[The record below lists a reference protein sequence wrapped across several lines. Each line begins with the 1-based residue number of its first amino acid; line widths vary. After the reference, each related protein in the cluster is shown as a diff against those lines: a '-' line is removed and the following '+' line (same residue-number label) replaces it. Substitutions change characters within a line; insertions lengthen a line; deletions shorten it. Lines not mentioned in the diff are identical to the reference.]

1 MAFPFNSRFDQ
12 LGGGAFTLRIRE
24 KAEAGRVQLPYYYY
38 DIVAEGVPVGK
49 ISVRIGDN
57 YHTYYNGH
65 IGYEVD
71 EGARGHGYA
80 RRACALVLDVARFHG
95 MKRLYLT
102 CAEGNIASRRTIEHL
117 GAEFLE
123 TCPVPREYF
132 AWREGM
138 ERQRIY
144 RLAI

>member
-1 MAFPFNSRFDQ
+1 VAFPFNSRFDQ

-71 EGARGHGYA
+71 VMQIVQVQIPVAAFAMLMAAVYTIVVDTRMSKKCYGA
-80 RRACALVLDVARFHG
+80 V
-95 MKRLYLT
+95 MKT
-102 CAEGNIASRRTIEHL
+102 
-117 GAEFLE
+117 
-123 TCPVPREYF
+123 
-132 AWREGM
+132 
-138 ERQRIY
+138 QK
-144 RLAI
+144 

>member
-1 MAFPFNSRFDQ
+1 MFSFTDRFDR
-12 LGGGAFTLRIRE
+12 LTSGPMTLQISE
-24 KAEAGRVQLPYYYY
+24 KVPAGPDGLPFYFY
-38 DIVAEGVPVGK
+38 DILTGGQPVGK
-49 ISVRIGDN
+49 ISIRVGGN
-57 YHTYYNGH
+57 FHTYYNGN

-71 EGARGHGYA
+71 GPHRGHGYA
-80 RRACALVLDVARFHG
+80 RAACRLVLPVARYHG
-95 MKRLYLT
+95 MTSLYLT

>member
-1 MAFPFNSRFDQ
+1 MFSFTDRFDR
-12 LGGGAFTLRIRE
+12 LTSGPMTLQIIE
-24 KAEAGRVQLPYYYY
+24 KVPAGPDGLPFYFY
-38 DIVAEGVPVGK
+38 DILTGGQPVGK
-49 ISVRIGDN
+49 ISIRVGGN
-57 YHTYYNGH
+57 FHTYYNGN

-71 EGARGHGYA
+71 GPHRGHGYA
-80 RRACALVLDVARFHG
+80 QAACRMVLPVARYHG
-95 MKRLYLT
+95 MTSLYLT

-144 RLAI
+144 RLVI

>member
-1 MAFPFNSRFDQ
+1 MFSFTDRFDR
-12 LGGGAFTLRIRE
+12 LTSGPMTLQITE
-24 KAEAGRVQLPYYYY
+24 KVPAGPDGLPFYFY
-38 DIVAEGVPVGK
+38 DILTGGQPVGK
-49 ISVRIGDN
+49 ISIRVGGN
-57 YHTYYNGH
+57 FHTYYNGN

-71 EGARGHGYA
+71 EPHRGHGYA
-80 RRACALVLDVARFHG
+80 QAACRMVLPVARYHG
-95 MKRLYLT
+95 MTALYLT

-144 RLAI
+144 RLVI

>member
-1 MAFPFNSRFDQ
+1 MFSFTDRFDR
-12 LGGGAFTLRIRE
+12 LTSCPMTLQIIE
-24 KAEAGRVQLPYYYY
+24 KVPAGPDGLPFYFY
-38 DIVAEGVPVGK
+38 DILTGGQPVGK
-49 ISVRIGDN
+49 ISIRVGGN
-57 YHTYYNGH
+57 FHTYYNGN

-71 EGARGHGYA
+71 GPHRGHGYA
-80 RRACALVLDVARFHG
+80 RAACRLVLPVARYHG
-95 MKRLYLT
+95 MTSLYLI

>member
-1 MAFPFNSRFDQ
+1 M
-12 LGGGAFTLRIRE
+12 
-24 KAEAGRVQLPYYYY
+24 
-38 DIVAEGVPVGK
+38 
-49 ISVRIGDN
+49 
-57 YHTYYNGH
+57 
-65 IGYEVD
+65 D
-71 EGARGHGYA
+71 EPHRGHGYA
-80 RRACALVLDVARFHG
+80 QAACRMVLPVARYHG
-95 MKRLYLT
+95 MTALHLT
-102 CAEGNIASRRTIEHL
+102 CSEGNIASRRTIEHL

>member
-1 MAFPFNSRFDQ
+1 MEKSASASA
-12 LGGGAFTLRIRE
+12 GIFT
-24 KAEAGRVQLPYYYY
+24 
-38 DIVAEGVPVGK
+38 
-49 ISVRIGDN
+49 
-57 YHTYYNGH
+57 HTMNGN

-71 EGARGHGYA
+71 GPHRGHGYA
-80 RRACALVLDVARFHG
+80 RAACRLVLPVARYHG
-95 MKRLYLT
+95 MTSLYLI

>member
-1 MAFPFNSRFDQ
+1 MFPSTGQFDR
-12 LGGGAFTLRIRE
+12 LTSGPMTLQISE
-24 KAEAGRVQLPYYYY
+24 KVPAGPDGLPFYFY
-38 DIVAEGVPVGK
+38 DILTGGQPVGK
-49 ISVRIGDN
+49 ISIRVGGN
-57 YHTYYNGH
+57 FHTYYNGN

-71 EGARGHGYA
+71 GPHRGHGYA
-80 RRACALVLDVARFHG
+80 QAACRMVLPVARYHG
-95 MKRLYLT
+95 MTSLYLT

-144 RLAI
+144 RLVI

>member
-1 MAFPFNSRFDQ
+1 MFSFTDRFDR
-12 LGGGAFTLRIRE
+12 LTSGPVTLRISE
-24 KAEAGRVQLPYYYY
+24 KVPAGPDGLPFYFY
-38 DIVAEGVPVGK
+38 DILTGGQPVGK
-49 ISVRIGDN
+49 ISIRVGGN
-57 YHTYYNGH
+57 FHTYYNGN

-71 EGARGHGYA
+71 EPHRGHGYA
-80 RRACALVLDVARFHG
+80 QAACRMVLPVARYHG
-95 MKRLYLT
+95 MTALYLT

>member
-1 MAFPFNSRFDQ
+1 MFSFTDRFDR
-12 LGGGAFTLRIRE
+12 LTSGPMTLQIIE
-24 KAEAGRVQLPYYYY
+24 KVPAGPDGLPFYFY
-38 DIVAEGVPVGK
+38 DILTGGQPVGK
-49 ISVRIGDN
+49 ISIRVGGN
-57 YHTYYNGH
+57 FHTYYNGN
-65 IGYEVD
+65 IGYQVD
-71 EGARGHGYA
+71 GPHRGHGYA
-80 RRACALVLDVARFHG
+80 QAACRMVLPVARYHG
-95 MKRLYLT
+95 MTSLYLT

-144 RLAI
+144 RLVI

>member
-1 MAFPFNSRFDQ
+1 MFSFTDRFDR
-12 LGGGAFTLRIRE
+12 LTSGHMTLQITE
-24 KAEAGRVQLPYYYY
+24 KVPAGPDGLPFYFY
-38 DIVAEGVPVGK
+38 DILTGGQPVGK
-49 ISVRIGDN
+49 IGIRVGGN
-57 YHTYYNGH
+57 FHTYYNGN

-71 EGARGHGYA
+71 EPHRGHGMTA
-80 RRACALVLDVARFHG
+80 
-95 MKRLYLT
+95 LYLT

>member
-1 MAFPFNSRFDQ
+1 MFPSTGQFDR
-12 LGGGAFTLRIRE
+12 LTSGPMTLQISE
-24 KAEAGRVQLPYYYY
+24 KVPAGPDGLPFYFY
-38 DIVAEGVPVGK
+38 DILTGGQPVGK
-49 ISVRIGDN
+49 ISIRVGGN
-57 YHTYYNGH
+57 FHTYYNGN

-71 EGARGHGYA
+71 GPHRGHGYA
-80 RRACALVLDVARFHG
+80 RAACRLVLPVARYHG
-95 MKRLYLT
+95 MTSLYLI

>member
-1 MAFPFNSRFDQ
+1 M
-12 LGGGAFTLRIRE
+12 
-24 KAEAGRVQLPYYYY
+24 VLP
-38 DIVAEGVPVGK
+38 
-49 ISVRIGDN
+49 
-57 YHTYYNGH
+57 
-65 IGYEVD
+65 
-71 EGARGHGYA
+71 
-80 RRACALVLDVARFHG
+80 VARYHG
-95 MKRLYLT
+95 MTALYLT
-102 CAEGNIASRRTIEHL
+102 CVEGSIASRRTIEHL

>member
-1 MAFPFNSRFDQ
+1 MFSFTDRFDR
-12 LGGGAFTLRIRE
+12 LTSGPMTLQIIE
-24 KAEAGRVQLPYYYY
+24 KVPAGPDGLPFYFY
-38 DIVAEGVPVGK
+38 DILTGGQPVGK
-49 ISVRIGDN
+49 ISIRVGGN
-57 YHTYYNGH
+57 FHTYYNGN

-71 EGARGHGYA
+71 GPHRGHGYA
-80 RRACALVLDVARFHG
+80 QAACRMVLPVARYHG
-95 MKRLYLT
+95 MTSLYLT

-132 AWREGM
+132 AWRKGM

-144 RLAI
+144 RLVI